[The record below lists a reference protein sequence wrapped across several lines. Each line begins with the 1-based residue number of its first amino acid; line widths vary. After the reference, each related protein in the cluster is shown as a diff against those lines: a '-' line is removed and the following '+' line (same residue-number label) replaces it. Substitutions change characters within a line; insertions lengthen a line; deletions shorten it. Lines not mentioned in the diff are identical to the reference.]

1 MKSVLLLFPL
11 LIAAIRATGEAPL
24 WQAAN
29 GSRVRF
35 LGLRTFDNP
44 VVVGMEK
51 NGNKTTLRR
60 KTAGGAGG
68 YEPGKIAADESKALG
83 RKTAGGA
90 GGYEPGKIAADE
102 SKALGRQAWLE
113 YMARLQKAG
122 CRQMDTTDK
131 GLMGFDGSQWI
142 PGVNPNGQYLVID
155 RWRGCG
161 IRELCLPLF
170 RLT

>member
-11 LIAAIRATGEAPL
+11 LIAAVRATGKTPL
-24 WQAAN
+24 RQAAN

-35 LGLRTFDNP
+35 LGLRTFGNP

-51 NGNKTTLRR
+51 NGNETTLR
-60 KTAGGAGG
+60 
-68 YEPGKIAADESKALG
+68 

-131 GLMGFDGSQWI
+131 GLMGFDGSQRL
-142 PGVNPNGQYLVID
+142 PGVNLNRQCHPVD
-155 RWRGCG
+155 RWCGRG
-161 IRELCLPLF
+161 IRELHLPLF
-170 RLT
+170 RLTGMEIPGNDIY

>member
-1 MKSVLLLFPL
+1 MKRIFIFPT
-11 LIAAIRATGEAPL
+11 IEEAKAFILTEP
-24 WQAAN
+24 
-29 GSRVRF
+29 R
-35 LGLRTFDNP
+35 DP
-44 VVVGMEK
+44 VFVGGVGMAE
-51 NGNKTTLRR
+51 
-60 KTAGGAGG
+60 
-68 YEPGKIAADESKALG
+68 
-83 RKTAGGA
+83 
-90 GGYEPGKIAADE
+90 IAADE

>member
-11 LIAAIRATGEAPL
+11 LIAAVRATGETPL
-24 WQAAN
+24 RQAAN

-83 RKTAGGA
+83 R
-90 GGYEPGKIAADE
+90 
-102 SKALGRQAWLE
+102 QAWLE
-113 YMARLQKAG
+113 YIRTDNISSSTDGADAVSG
-122 CRQMDTTDK
+122 NCACRSS
-131 GLMGFDGSQWI
+131 G
-142 PGVNPNGQYLVID
+142 
-155 RWRGCG
+155 
-161 IRELCLPLF
+161 
-170 RLT
+170 

>member
-68 YEPGKIAADESKALG
+68 YEPGKIAADESKA
-83 RKTAGGA
+83 
-90 GGYEPGKIAADE
+90 
-102 SKALGRQAWLE
+102 
-113 YMARLQKAG
+113 G

>member
-1 MKSVLLLFPL
+1 
-11 LIAAIRATGEAPL
+11 
-24 WQAAN
+24 
-29 GSRVRF
+29 
-35 LGLRTFDNP
+35 
-44 VVVGMEK
+44 MEK

-68 YEPGKIAADESKALG
+68 YEPGKIAADESK
-83 RKTAGGA
+83 T
-90 GGYEPGKIAADE
+90 
-102 SKALGRQAWLE
+102 LGRQAWLE

-170 RLT
+170 RLTGMEIPGNDIY

>member
-1 MKSVLLLFPL
+1 
-11 LIAAIRATGEAPL
+11 
-24 WQAAN
+24 
-29 GSRVRF
+29 
-35 LGLRTFDNP
+35 
-44 VVVGMEK
+44 MEK
-51 NGNKTTLRR
+51 NGNKTPLR
-60 KTAGGAGG
+60 
-68 YEPGKIAADESKALG
+68 

>member
-24 WQAAN
+24 RQAAN
-29 GSRVRF
+29 GSRIRF
-35 LGLRTFDNP
+35 LWLRTIGNP
-44 VVVGMEK
+44 VVVRMEK
-51 NGNKTTLRR
+51 NGNGITLRR
-60 KTAGGAGG
+60 KTAGGASG
-68 YEPGKIAADESKALG
+68 YEPGKIVANGSKTL
-83 RKTAGGA
+83 
-90 GGYEPGKIAADE
+90 
-102 SKALGRQAWLE
+102 SRQAWLE

-122 CRQMDTTDK
+122 CRQRDTTDK

>member
-11 LIAAIRATGEAPL
+11 LIAAVRATGETPL
-24 WQAAN
+24 RQAAN

-60 KTAGGAGG
+60 KTAG
-68 YEPGKIAADESKALG
+68 YESGKIAADESK
-83 RKTAGGA
+83 T
-90 GGYEPGKIAADE
+90 
-102 SKALGRQAWLE
+102 LGRQAWLE

-142 PGVNPNGQYLVID
+142 PGVNPNGQCHLVD
-155 RWRGCG
+155 RWCGHG

-170 RLT
+170 RLTGMEITGNDIY

>member
-11 LIAAIRATGEAPL
+11 LIAAVRATGETPL
-24 WQAAN
+24 RQAAN

-68 YEPGKIAADESKALG
+68 YEPGKIAADESK
-83 RKTAGGA
+83 T
-90 GGYEPGKIAADE
+90 
-102 SKALGRQAWLE
+102 LGRQAWLE
-113 YMARLQKAG
+113 YMARLQ
-122 CRQMDTTDK
+122 
-131 GLMGFDGSQWI
+131 
-142 PGVNPNGQYLVID
+142 
-155 RWRGCG
+155 
-161 IRELCLPLF
+161 
-170 RLT
+170 

>member
-44 VVVGMEK
+44 VVVGMERTATK
-51 NGNKTTLRR
+51 PPSQENSRRGGRLRAR
-60 KTAGGAGG
+60 
-68 YEPGKIAADESKALG
+68 E
-83 RKTAGGA
+83 
-90 GGYEPGKIAADE
+90 IAADE

>member
-11 LIAAIRATGEAPL
+11 LITAIRATGETPL
-24 WQAAN
+24 RQAAN

-35 LGLRTFDNP
+35 LGLRTIGNP

-51 NGNKTTLRR
+51 NGNETTLRR

-68 YEPGKIAADESKALG
+68 YEPGKIAADESKA
-83 RKTAGGA
+83 R
-90 GGYEPGKIAADE
+90 
-102 SKALGRQAWLE
+102 GRQAWLE

-122 CRQMDTTDK
+122 YWLMSTTDK
-131 GLMGFDGSQWI
+131 DLMDFDGSQWI
-142 PGVNPNGQYLVID
+142 PGVNPNGQCHLVD
-155 RWRGCG
+155 RWCGHG

-170 RLT
+170 RLTGMEITGNDIY

>member
-1 MKSVLLLFPL
+1 MAGRQRESGTLPR
-11 LIAAIRATGEAPL
+11 AADIR
-24 WQAAN
+24 Q
-29 GSRVRF
+29 SRRRRD
-35 LGLRTFDNP
+35 G
-44 VVVGMEK
+44 K
-51 NGNKTTLRR
+51 NGNKTTLR
-60 KTAGGAGG
+60 
-68 YEPGKIAADESKALG
+68 

>member
-68 YEPGKIAADESKALG
+68 YEPGKIAADESKAL
-83 RKTAGGA
+83 
-90 GGYEPGKIAADE
+90 D
-102 SKALGRQAWLE
+102 RQAWLE

-142 PGVNPNGQYLVID
+142 PGVNPNGQCHLVD
-155 RWRGCG
+155 RWCGHG

-170 RLT
+170 RLTGMEITGNDIY

>member
-11 LIAAIRATGEAPL
+11 LIAAVRATGETPL
-24 WQAAN
+24 RQAAN
-29 GSRVRF
+29 RSRVRF

-68 YEPGKIAADESKALG
+68 YESGKIAADESK
-83 RKTAGGA
+83 T
-90 GGYEPGKIAADE
+90 
-102 SKALGRQAWLE
+102 LGRQAWLE
-113 YMARLQKAG
+113 CMSRLQKAG

-131 GLMGFDGSQWI
+131 GLMGFDGSQRL
-142 PGVNPNGQYLVID
+142 PGVNLNGQCHPVD
-155 RWRGCG
+155 RWCGRG
-161 IRELCLPLF
+161 IRELHLPLF
-170 RLT
+170 RLTGMEIPGNDIY

>member
-1 MKSVLLLFPL
+1 MPVEALTGVIPEQPPATSNTFRYEVRFIIVSAPDRRGSRNGETPL
-11 LIAAIRATGEAPL
+11 R
-24 WQAAN
+24 QAAN

-68 YEPGKIAADESKALG
+68 YEPGKIAADESK
-83 RKTAGGA
+83 T
-90 GGYEPGKIAADE
+90 
-102 SKALGRQAWLE
+102 LGRQAGLE

-122 CRQMDTTDK
+122 CGRWIRQTK
-131 GLMGFDGSQWI
+131 A
-142 PGVNPNGQYLVID
+142 
-155 RWRGCG
+155 
-161 IRELCLPLF
+161 
-170 RLT
+170 